1 MRADETGGGAPS
13 VCGPSTDF
21 ESLSHREMLAM
32 LVGVNQRQVT
42 TVATNLTTAGAAI
55 QEIAADLNTHMS
67 NLDWQSTAGDAFR
80 TWGHKVASATY
91 TLADYATTAGT
102 QMSNAGSVLHEVS
115 TSMPAIPEGA
125 VTTAATYRQHK
136 GVYGPFGDA
145 AEGTH
150 AAPGAPTPTAGEYN
164 AAVAEMSAAQT
175 KAADNMIKLG
185 SAYSAATETMGGQ
198 QEPEFPPLPEAILPP
213 DPRGVDD
220 ASHSEYFGGSSVG
233 APSGAAPGAGPATAK
248 RDVTG
253 GGKDPGTGTGTIH
266 VDGIGDGRP
275 GGGTHVAE
283 PPATLGTPHGPG
295 GTVPV
300 PPPATVIPGEPG
312 TKPLYSGGPSRS
324 GGRGSGALG
333 PGDDEGGLFGGS
345 SGGGIGGRSALR
357 TAMGEGIEG
366 GTLVEPPVGGVGGS
380 PLRFSAGTVVGDD
393 PAGTTPGMSE
403 GIRAGAGSPFGRPS
417 QEASYE
423 RSGGSGFGEP
433 GAGGAG
439 QGGSRMGG
447 LPLSGSRRDDRA
459 RRGGSRPDYLV
470 EEEETWASGDIDI
483 VPSVLE

>member
-42 TVATNLTTAGAAI
+42 TVATNLTTAGTAI

-150 AAPGAPTPTAGEYN
+150 AAPGAPTPTAGQYN

-220 ASHSEYFGGSSVG
+220 ASHSEYFGGSSAG
-233 APSGAAPGAGPATAK
+233 ARGGDREARCDGRRKGSRHRYRHDPRRRHRRRPAGRRHPRRRAARHARHPARPWQHGAGPAAGH
-248 RDVTG
+248 RH
-253 GGKDPGTGTGTIH
+253 PGRARYG
-266 VDGIGDGRP
+266 
-275 GGGTHVAE
+275 A
-283 PPATLGTPHGPG
+283 
-295 GTVPV
+295 PV
-300 PPPATVIPGEPG
+300 
-312 TKPLYSGGPSRS
+312 L
-324 GGRGSGALG
+324 RGS
-333 PGDDEGGLFGGS
+333 F
-345 SGGGIGGRSALR
+345 ALR
-357 TAMGEGIEG
+357 WPR
-366 GTLVEPPVGGVGGS
+366 V
-380 PLRFSAGTVVGDD
+380 R
-393 PAGTTPGMSE
+393 
-403 GIRAGAGSPFGRPS
+403 
-417 QEASYE
+417 
-423 RSGGSGFGEP
+423 
-433 GAGGAG
+433 
-439 QGGSRMGG
+439 
-447 LPLSGSRRDDRA
+447 RA
-459 RRGGSRPDYLV
+459 RPR
-470 EEEETWASGDIDI
+470 
-483 VPSVLE
+483 